1 MGQVLPEIKR
11 RREDAARFLLPDDQQ
26 QTPDMFILDE
36 PTNNLDIQSI
46 EIITATIRNYTGT
59 VIAISH
65 DNYFI
70 REIGIE
76 QRIVLS

>member
-26 QTPDMFILDE
+26 QHTGYVYFG
-36 PTNNLDIQSI
+36 QSI
-46 EIITATIRNYTGT
+46 DIITATIRNYTGT

>member
-1 MGQVLPEIKR
+1 
-11 RREDAARFLLPDDQQ
+11 
-26 QTPDMFILDE
+26 MFILDE

-46 EIITATIRNYTGT
+46 EIITNTIKNYTGT

-70 REIGIE
+70 REIGVD
-76 QRIVLS
+76 QRIALS

>member
-1 MGQVLPEIKR
+1 
-11 RREDAARFLLPDDQQ
+11 
-26 QTPDMFILDE
+26 MFILDE

-46 EIITATIRNYTGT
+46 EIITNTIKKYTGT

-70 REIGIE
+70 REIGVDQHIA
-76 QRIVLS
+76 LS

>member
-1 MGQVLPEIKR
+1 
-11 RREDAARFLLPDDQQ
+11 
-26 QTPDMFILDE
+26 MFILDE

-46 EIITATIRNYTGT
+46 EIITATIKNYAGT

-70 REIGIE
+70 REIGID

>member
-1 MGQVLPEIKR
+1 
-11 RREDAARFLLPDDQQ
+11 
-26 QTPDMFILDE
+26 MFILDE

-46 EIITATIRNYTGT
+46 EIITATIKNYAGT

-70 REIGIE
+70 SGNWCRTMHFIE
-76 QRIVLS
+76 LVY

>member
-26 QTPDMFILDE
+26 HMFILDE

-46 EIITATIRNYTGT
+46 DIITATIRNYTGT